1 MSTFCGHPATYKEQ
15 PSDHARRSGRRHAA
29 LRALPSAVAAMLL
42 AGCSDAKIDSTLD
55 AAVQKLFAT
64 RRTPQQYM
72 VLAVSSEDADV
83 RRDSVARISKSK
95 QHDREWA
102 IKGFVAIALLESDP
116 QTRCVAIR
124 ALGRT
129 GDPRAVETALK
140 ILNYRDHPPQEV
152 WPPVALCRWDALKV
166 LADMSGAGQIPEE
179 HRAQVSRTLLERLR
193 LDADRHA
200 RIAAARGLGYC
211 PGEDTVRALI
221 EGLRDEDFAVVHQ
234 CEGSLVR
241 LTGRTHGGDVLAWEA
256 WLEANRGDLFA
267 HAGEIPESRRPP
279 YRNGWE
285 KAGYDARELIR
296 WLWPG
301 TKED

>member
-1 MSTFCGHPATYKEQ
+1 MFCRHPASYNKRY
-15 PSDHARRSGRRHAA
+15 PDRPRRSGPRRTA
-29 LRALPSAVAAMLL
+29 LRALLSAVAAVLL
-42 AGCSDAKIDSTLD
+42 AGCSDVKIDSTLD
-55 AAVQKLFAT
+55 AAVQKLFAPG
-64 RRTPQQYM
+64 RTPQQHM

-83 RRDSVARISKSK
+83 RRDSAARISKSK
-95 QHDREWA
+95 QYDREWA

-129 GDPRAVETALK
+129 GDPRAVETVLK
-140 ILNYRDHPPQEV
+140 ILNYRDHPPQEI
-152 WPPVALCRWDALKV
+152 WPPVTLCRWDALEV
-166 LADMSGAGQIPEE
+166 LASMSAAGQIPEQ
-179 HRAQVSRTLLERLR
+179 HRGLALKTLLEGLR
-193 LDADRHA
+193 LDRDRHA
-200 RIAAARGLGYC
+200 RIAAARGLGYY

-234 CEGSLVR
+234 CEGSLVQ
-241 LTGRTHGGDVLAWEA
+241 LTGRTHGGDALAWEA

-267 HAGEIPESRRPP
+267 HVGEVPESRRPP

-285 KAGYDARELIR
+285 KASYDARELIR

-301 TKED
+301 AKED